1 MMRAT
6 ILAGAFALAGTAV
19 LGGATISA
27 SNDPTAALDGQLRSM
42 LGQERSAMDGMD
54 SDTLDRL
61 VTPKGGK
68 QASQAVSYTKAWLDT
83 QPDPKRSKQLDCLA
97 EALYF
102 EARGESVKGQFAVA
116 DVILNRVDSPL
127 FPKTVCGVVQQGEGS
142 GRGCQ
147 FSYRC
152 DGRSDAIRDSEAYA
166 ELRKV
171 AALSMQGVGGELTE
185 GATFYHAK
193 GVKPSWSRK
202 FPQTASIGAH
212 RFYRHPTQVAQR

>member
-1 MMRAT
+1 MIRAT
-6 ILAGAFALAGTAV
+6 ILAGAIALAGTAV

-27 SNDPTAALDGQLRSM
+27 SNDPTAALDGQLHSM
-42 LGQERSAMDGMD
+42 LGQERSALGGMK

-61 VTPKGGK
+61 VTPRRDT
-68 QASQAVSYTKAWLDT
+68 AQAVRYTKDWLAD
-83 QPDPKRSKQLDCLA
+83 QPDPKRNSQLDCLA

-116 DVILNRVDSPL
+116 DVILNRVESPL
-127 FPKTVCGVVQQGEGS
+127 FPKTVCGVVRQGES
-142 GRGCQ
+142 NGRGCQ

-152 DGRSDAIRDSEAYA
+152 DGRSDAIRDSAAYA

-171 AALSMQGVGGELTE
+171 AALSMQGVGNDLTE
-185 GATFYHAK
+185 GATFYHARSAR
-193 GVKPSWSRK
+193 PSWSKK

-212 RFYRHPTQVAQR
+212 RFYRHPTEVAQR